1 MELYRRLLQCE
12 QENHPV
18 VLATVI
24 KARGSVPRHEG
35 TKMLIYPDGS
45 IYGTI
50 GGGPLEELVI
60 QEAQKELTQLKP
72 RILHY
77 NFVDP
82 TRGDP
87 GVCGGEMDIFL
98 EPIHPRPTMV
108 VFGLGHVGKAV
119 VHLAHWCGF
128 RVIAADDR
136 EELANSNN
144 FPEADLTV
152 CCEPSEIS
160 KKIQINNQ
168 TYIVLT
174 TRGVPVDAEG
184 LPSLLETP
192 AIYIGVIGSKR
203 RWETTVKQMK
213 EMGITDKEIT
223 RITSPIG
230 LEINAE
236 TPEEIAISILSEI
249 IMIRRQGTGERMAHR
264 PLNLQEIQ
272 GE

>member
-1 MELYRRLLQCE
+1 VEIYRRLLQC
-12 QENHPV
+12 QEENRSV

-35 TKMLIYPDGS
+35 TKMLIYPNGAT
-45 IYGTI
+45 YGTI

-60 QEAQKELTQLKP
+60 QEAQKALGQSKTS
-72 RILHY
+72 ILHY

-82 TRGDP
+82 ERGDP

-98 EPIHPRPTMV
+98 EAIHPQPTV
-108 VFGLGHVGKAV
+108 IVFGLGHVGKAV

-136 EELANSNN
+136 RELARSEN
-144 FPEADLTV
+144 FPEADLTI

-160 KKIQINNQ
+160 KKMQINHQ

-192 AIYIGVIGSKR
+192 AAYIGVIGSKR
-203 RWETTVKQMK
+203 RWETTVQQMR
-213 EMGITDKEIT
+213 EMGIKDEQIA

-236 TPEEIAISILSEI
+236 TPEEIAISILSEM
-249 IMIRRQGTGERMAHR
+249 IMIRRQGTGERMTHR
-264 PLNLQEIQ
+264 PHKLSKSQ

>member
-1 MELYRRLLQCE
+1 MELYRRLLACQ
-12 QENHPV
+12 QENHSV

-24 KARGSVPRHEG
+24 KTSGSVPRHEG
-35 TKMLIYPDGS
+35 TKMLIYADGS
-45 IYGTI
+45 SYGTL

-60 QEAQKELTQLKP
+60 QEAQRALARSRP
-72 RILHY
+72 FILHY

-82 TRGDP
+82 LRGDP
-87 GVCGGEMDIFL
+87 GVCGGEMDIFV
-98 EPIHPRPTMV
+98 EAIHPRPTIV

-119 VHLAHWCGF
+119 VQLAHWCGL
-128 RVIAADDR
+128 RVVAADDR
-136 EELANSNN
+136 QGLASAES
-144 FPEADLTV
+144 FPEADVTV

-160 KKIQINNQ
+160 SKVPINSQ

-203 RWETTVKQMK
+203 RWETTVRQMK
-213 EMGITDKEIT
+213 EMGIADEQIE
-223 RITSPIG
+223 RITSPMG
-230 LEINAE
+230 LEISAE

-249 IMIRRQGTGERMAHR
+249 IMVHRGGTGERMVQHHLSFKR
-264 PLNLQEIQ
+264 GQ